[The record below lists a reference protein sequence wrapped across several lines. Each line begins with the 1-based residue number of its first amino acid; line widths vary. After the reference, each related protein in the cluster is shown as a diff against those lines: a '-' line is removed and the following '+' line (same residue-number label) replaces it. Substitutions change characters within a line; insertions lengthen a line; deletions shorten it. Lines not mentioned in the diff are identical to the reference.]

1 MGFKPDSPP
10 NPEFS
15 EMVALNQLWADAGIM
30 DLKSDVI
37 TVERRF
43 KDIDEY
49 WDISSL
55 FPNIQK
61 IVPNL
66 TLDEV
71 SDLKTR
77 IEADLK
83 IGDDGLLYQT
93 ARANAIMGVVT

>member
-1 MGFKPDSPP
+1 
-10 NPEFS
+10 
-15 EMVALNQLWADAGIM
+15 MVALNQLWADAGIM

-66 TLDEV
+66 TPDQV

-83 IGDDGLLYQT
+83 VGDDGLLYQT
-93 ARANAIMGVVT
+93 ARANAIIGAVT

>member
-1 MGFKPDSPP
+1 
-10 NPEFS
+10 
-15 EMVALNQLWADAGIM
+15 M

-49 WDISSL
+49 WDIPSS
-55 FPNIQK
+55 FPYIQK

-66 TLDEV
+66 TADQV

-83 IGDDGLLYQT
+83 VGDNGLLYQT